1 MTTFRPRLAALLLA
15 PLLALAAGGAAQ
27 AAKGPCP
34 AGLPPGIHCGEPD
47 AALAP
52 AGAYHADPSHTA
64 VLARVS
70 HIGYSYSVFRF
81 DKVKADLVWD
91 AAAPDKSSLTATV
104 EPGSIDTPVPGFAT
118 ELAGPKYLKS
128 ADFPEARFV
137 STSFHKLSPTKG
149 RIDGDLTLLGKTH
162 KVSFDVT
169 LNGAGGGFGHPRM
182 GVHAEAWINPAD
194 YALSPFFDR
203 PIELLIDAEFEKG
216 A

>member
-1 MTTFRPRLAALLLA
+1 MTTIRPRLAALLLA
-15 PLLALAAGGAAQ
+15 PLITLAAAGAAQ

-34 AGLPPGIHCGEPD
+34 AMLPPGIHCGEPD

-52 AGAYHADPSHTA
+52 AGAYHIDPSHTA

-91 AAAPDKSSLTATV
+91 AAAPGKSSLTAIV
-104 EPGSIDTPVPGFAT
+104 EPGSVDTPVAGFAA
-118 ELAGPKYLKS
+118 ELAGPKYLN
-128 ADFPEARFV
+128 ATAFPEAKFV
-137 STSFHKLSPTKG
+137 STSFHKLGPTHG

-169 LNGAGGGFGHPRM
+169 LTGAGPGFGHPRM
-182 GVHAEAWINPAD
+182 GVHASAWITPAD
-194 YALSPFFDR
+194 YGLSPFFDR
-203 PIELLIDAEFEKG
+203 PIELLIDGEFEKG

>member
-1 MTTFRPRLAALLLA
+1 MTPFRRHLVALLLA
-15 PLLALAAGGAAQ
+15 PLLALAAAGAAQ

-34 AGLPPGIHCGEPD
+34 AILPPSIHCGEPD

-52 AGAYHADPSHTA
+52 AGAYHIDPAHTA
-64 VLARVS
+64 VIARVS

-91 AAAPDKSSLTATV
+91 PAAPDKSSLTATV
-104 EPGSIDTPVPGFAT
+104 EPASIDTPVPGFAA
-118 ELAGPKYLKS
+118 ELAGPKYLK
-128 ADFPEARFV
+128 ATDFPEAKFV
-137 STSFHKLSPTKG
+137 STSFHKLGPTHG

-162 KVSFDVT
+162 AVSFDVT
-169 LNGAGGGFGHPRM
+169 LVGAGGGFGHPRM
-182 GVHAEAWINPAD
+182 GVHATAWINPAD

-203 PIELLIDAEFEKG
+203 PIELSIDGEFEKG